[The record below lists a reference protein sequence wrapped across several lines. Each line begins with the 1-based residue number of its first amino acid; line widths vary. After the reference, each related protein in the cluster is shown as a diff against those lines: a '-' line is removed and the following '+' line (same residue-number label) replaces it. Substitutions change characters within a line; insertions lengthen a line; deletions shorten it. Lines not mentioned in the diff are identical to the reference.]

1 MITDCYDAGRPSEG
15 TIVEKTVDGEGN
27 IRWRRTSVWS
37 QSDEKAAQGRRA
49 SIVKFANGL
58 FGRKGSVSEVAVVDG
73 IKP

>member
-1 MITDCYDAGRPSEG
+1 MLDVGRPSEG
-15 TIVEKTVDGEGN
+15 AIVEKTVDEEGN
-27 IRWRRTSVWS
+27 VRWRRTSASS

-73 IKP
+73 VKP